1 MVYATLFVFTVEK
14 NVFII
19 HSIITYYVCIITEW
33 ALSFFCFFF
42 FFGLSGIITRS
53 KKKTKKQRVFLFIW
67 ISYRVQEAKCGMQE
81 CRGGESRGTY
91 VGSRWFIRC
100 EHIVRLLQFLEYCL
114 E

>member
-81 CRGGESRGTY
+81 AKTILMLFKAQEWV
-91 VGSRWFIRC
+91 VGARVMVAR
-100 EHIVRLLQFLEYCL
+100 
-114 E
+114 